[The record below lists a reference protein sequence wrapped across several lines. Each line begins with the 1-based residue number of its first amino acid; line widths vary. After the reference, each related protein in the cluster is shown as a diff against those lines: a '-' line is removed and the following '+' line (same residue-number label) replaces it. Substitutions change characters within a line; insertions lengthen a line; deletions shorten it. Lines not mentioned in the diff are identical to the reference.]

1 MLHSLLADR
10 TIFDPIIPKLSASRR
25 IIVPSL
31 PGFGSSSRAGFSA
44 FEVGE
49 RVIGLCVA
57 MGLGKDVDVL
67 GNGFGAFIA
76 AGIGIRF
83 GGNVG
88 RLLLSNCGVAFD
100 ENGRA
105 AFRVMAARAN
115 EAGMSGLVDVAMQ
128 RLFPPDFIAA
138 NSDLIAGRRS
148 AFLKTDP
155 TFFAGVCDGLA
166 NLDLRAVAAEIKN
179 PSLIIA
185 GGRDTATPP
194 AMGRALA
201 NLIRGAKFVELA
213 ELGHA
218 PMAQDPERFLGVV
231 AEFLEHEAASPKRNE
246 AG

>member
-10 TIFDPIIPKLSASRR
+10 TIFDRIVPELSARRR
-25 IIVPSL
+25 IIIPSL

-49 RVIGLCVA
+49 RVIGLFGV

-83 GGNVG
+83 GGHVS
-88 RLLLSNCGVAFD
+88 RLVLSNCGATFD
-100 ENGRA
+100 ENGKA

-138 NSDLIAGRRS
+138 HSDLVAARRS
-148 AFLKTDP
+148 AFLKIDP

-166 NLDLRAVAAEIKN
+166 NLDLRAAAGEIKN
-179 PSLIIA
+179 PSLIIS
-185 GGRDTATPP
+185 GGRDTATPS

-231 AEFLEHEAASPKRNE
+231 TEFFEHEAALP
-246 AG
+246 